1 MTAHSAREELVAV
14 RVTRQ
19 MITQRMVE
27 YCEMWSEAKE
37 NGWLGIL
44 MTLQEPLS
52 NLVCLTEELNS
63 MEQHICQHGSMLAP
77 SMPRYA
83 AG

>member
-1 MTAHSAREELVAV
+1 MGATREELVAI

-19 MITQRMVE
+19 MITHRVVE
-27 YCEMWSEAKE
+27 YCALWAEAKE

-52 NLVCLTEELNS
+52 NLVCLTEELSS
-63 MEQHICQHGSMLAP
+63 MEQLISENGSMLNLP
-77 SMPRYA
+77 MPGYT